1 VDIELA
7 DAVAALRDE
16 LLEAA
21 RRSAG
26 TTLAFAVGPI
36 EMEFAVE
43 LRKDVKA
50 KAGFKAYVLTGNV
63 EAGAA
68 RGHTQK
74 VKLTLT
80 PTRPDGRELLIS
92 GEPAS
97 RPPMPEPSARIGR

>member
-1 VDIELA
+1 MDIELP

-26 TTLAFAVGPI
+26 TTLAFTVGPI

-92 GEPAS
+92 GEPDS
-97 RPPMPEPSARIGR
+97 HPPMPEPSSRIGR